1 MTRNLQLAF
10 KVALSTST
18 LGGIVGSDVVLPSK
32 GRRLGMRVCMC
43 GDTNNRS
50 CHLLNA
56 QSSQVALV
64 VKNPPANAGDE
75 RDSGLIPGSMGFSR
89 QEHWRGLP
97 FPPPGDLPDPGFKPT
112 SLVSPALTGRFF
124 PTVPPGSPFYML
136 CMCRIVCLFCEW
148 AEALL

>member
-75 RDSGLIPGSMGFSR
+75 RDSGLIPGSGRSPGGARGNPR
-89 QEHWRGLP
+89 QHSCLENHMDRGTWRATIHGVSESDLTEATEHACIKCSASHP
-97 FPPPGDLPDPGFKPT
+97 
-112 SLVSPALTGRFF
+112 
-124 PTVPPGSPFYML
+124 
-136 CMCRIVCLFCEW
+136 
-148 AEALL
+148 